1 MVPGEDGR
9 FGFGGACFPK
19 DTNAFSAFGN
29 GTMSILDLV
38 IEENNKIRSQYE
50 LDEREK
56 VQKVVY
62 KVS

>member
-1 MVPGEDGR
+1 
-9 FGFGGACFPK
+9 
-19 DTNAFSAFGN
+19 
-29 GTMSILDLV
+29 MSILDLV